1 MPGASAPPA
10 STLREQPIVP
20 RLRPPALDLAT
31 EAYRQLRE
39 LIVSGQLAPG
49 SRIIESEVADRLD
62 ISRTPVRSAL
72 ARLMQEGYVVPGGG
86 RQNRLSVT
94 ALTVDDAREIFEIV
108 GEIEGLAARRASMLP
123 PEDRAVIASALTDID
138 RALVERSREE
148 PPDTREIFRLFTR
161 FHRTYVEEG
170 AGPRLRALHD
180 AIKPQADRYRRLYST
195 TQVSRIQ
202 QSVQEHVNIIGGIR
216 DGEPDRAQTAVQVN
230 WRNAAGRLAAV
241 IERLG
246 ELGSW

>member
-1 MPGASAPPA
+1 
-10 STLREQPIVP
+10 VP
-20 RLRPPALDLAT
+20 RIPARTQDLSS
-31 EAYRQLRE
+31 EAYQQLRE

-49 SRIIESEVADRLD
+49 SRIIESEVADRLS

-108 GEIEGLAARRASMLP
+108 GEIEGLAARRAAMLP
-123 PEDRAVIASALTDID
+123 VREREAVAAELTVLD
-138 RALVERSREE
+138 RALVERARED

-161 FHRTYVEEG
+161 FHRTYVEAG

-202 QSVQEHVNIIGGIR
+202 HSVQEHVDIIGGIQR
-216 DGEPDRAQTAVQVN
+216 GEPDLAQRAVQVN
-230 WRNAAGRLAAV
+230 WRNAAGRLSAV

-246 ELGSW
+246 EIGSW

>member
-1 MPGASAPPA
+1 MPRTRAPA
-10 STLREQPIVP
+10 H
-20 RLRPPALDLAT
+20 DLAT
-31 EAYRQLRE
+31 EAYRHLRE

-49 SRIIESEVADRLD
+49 SRIIESEVADRLA

-72 ARLMQEGYVVPGGG
+72 ARLTQEGYVVPGGG

-94 ALTVDDAREIFEIV
+94 ALTADDAREIFEIV
-108 GEIEGLAARRASMLP
+108 GEIEGLAARRTAMLP
-123 PEDRAVIASALTDID
+123 PERREAVAADLSILD
-138 RALVERSREE
+138 RALVERARED

-161 FHRTYVEEG
+161 FHRTYVEAG
-170 AGPRLRALHD
+170 AGPRLLALHD

-195 TQVSRIQ
+195 TQVARIQ
-202 QSVQEHVNIIGGIR
+202 QSVQEHVDIIGGIR
-216 DGEPDRAQTAVQVN
+216 SGDPDLAQRAVQTN

>member
-1 MPGASAPPA
+1 MPRTRAL
-10 STLREQPIVP
+10 T
-20 RLRPPALDLAT
+20 LDLST

-49 SRIIESEVADRLD
+49 SRIIESEVADRLA

-123 PEDRAVIASALTDID
+123 AERREEIAAELAILD
-138 RALVERSREE
+138 RALVDRAREE

-161 FHRTYVEEG
+161 FHRTYVEGG
-170 AGPRLRALHD
+170 AGPRLRGLHD

-195 TQVSRIQ
+195 TQVARIEH
-202 QSVQEHVNIIGGIR
+202 SVREHVDIIEGIR
-216 DGEPDRAQTAVQVN
+216 RGDPDLAQRAVQTN
-230 WRNAAGRLAAV
+230 WRNAAGRLAEV

-246 ELGSW
+246 EIGSW